1 MSVKNKTNKNYKRSQ
16 KGRSMVEMLGVL
28 AIIGVLSVGG
38 VYGYGVAMKKHK
50 ANELLHQASMLATTI
65 SAQAMTNE
73 GALPQTITSFGNS
86 SYGTFST
93 SVSDALN
100 GKGFSITIKNV
111 DSGACTQLE
120 KMAGGM
126 VRDVDCDEAT
136 GNATITY
143 YKNLATNDEEGK
155 NSPTGGSGDT
165 EHTLVETCSDG
176 TSTSNIGD
184 STNEKTKDDICRC
197 PGDKP
202 QWDGKECKK
211 ADTENSCTSYTTQE
225 CPEGYYCKFDEW
237 EDVALDGHGN
247 GICTKITGVVES
259 NGYTASTLRLNWW
272 SGNSWCIAQTGKGLI
287 TGELAGISLIGSV
300 GGDHSFEG
308 SGPYQELGITGTFFT
323 GNTIDNG
330 GSVWF
335 ISVSKTGMY
344 LDYGTDVTNDY
355 RPLCGK

>member
-1 MSVKNKTNKNYKRSQ
+1 
-16 KGRSMVEMLGVL
+16 
-28 AIIGVLSVGG
+28 
-38 VYGYGVAMKKHK
+38 
-50 ANELLHQASMLATTI
+50 
-65 SAQAMTNE
+65 
-73 GALPQTITSFGNS
+73 
-86 SYGTFST
+86 
-93 SVSDALN
+93 
-100 GKGFSITIKNV
+100 
-111 DSGACTQLE
+111 
-120 KMAGGM
+120 M

-225 CPEGYYCKFDEW
+225 CPEGYYCQFNEW
-237 EDVALDGHGN
+237 NDYYLDGHGN

-287 TGELAGISLIGSV
+287 TGELAGISLIGSA